1 MTKIA
6 LSLKVLVDWQ
16 DLNLDL
22 LGLDRFDSYIRG
34 SNVEFFLLHVA
45 DLAFLF
51 HDYIEILFS
60 IFEGRRKIILFLPVF
75 NFLLL
80 LKMI

>member
-1 MTKIA
+1 MSKIA
-6 LSLKVLVDWQ
+6 LRLEVLVDWQ

-34 SNVEFFLLHVA
+34 SNVELFLLHVA

-51 HDYIEILFS
+51 HDYIEILLS
-60 IFEGRRKIILFLPVF
+60 LFEGR
-75 NFLLL
+75 
-80 LKMI
+80 